1 MSKKAVLIPTGA
13 FGSTYLKSARLKA
26 FFAFFDST
34 LYRLRNKKIG
44 MMISGELTQRIIIV
58 DLGCSRG
65 TFSPILSSNAKLI
78 GADINLFA
86 LKHYKRDKGDRI
98 DVVGV
103 DIHNLPFKKGSVDM
117 IVCVSVLEHLKDVEK
132 AIKSIK
138 YIVKKEGTLLFGY
151 PIEYNFLKR
160 ILKFFLGLFWTKE
173 AKMINIEEFYN
184 NPDTH
189 KTDYITIR
197 RTIGKHFM
205 VLHKQKIPPLV
216 PLYEVVKVRHK

>member
-1 MSKKAVLIPTGA
+1 MSKKAVLIPIGA
-13 FGSTYLKSARLKA
+13 FGKFKNSRLNA
-26 FFAFFDST
+26 FFKFLDST
-34 LYRLRNKKIG
+34 FYRLRNKKIG
-44 MMISGELTQRIIIV
+44 MMISGELTQRNILIV
-58 DLGCSRG
+58 DLGCSSG
-65 TFSPILSSNAKLI
+65 TFSPILSSNGKLI